1 MLNIGGW
8 TLQRSKT
15 IINIRTQ
22 RKPLEH
28 SNTETKRIPSEY
40 LHKNNTDPTVHNITN
55 FLGFNTRTGIN
66 TNAITKQAAAPK
78 TQHPNTINLSH

>member
-1 MLNIGGW
+1 MFNIGGR

-15 IINIRTQ
+15 TINIQTQ
-22 RKPLEH
+22 HKPLEH
-28 SNTETKRIPSEY
+28 SNKENKRISREY
-40 LHKNNTDPTVHNITN
+40 LNKNNTDPTVHKITN